1 MEELLACLE
10 PDPQRMRA
18 NLALSGELIA
28 AENAMMVLAPC
39 MGRESAHH
47 AVHEAARAS
56 MASGEALSEVL
67 WRDEAVRAC
76 ASRARLRE
84 ALDPARYLGQ
94 SVTLARRCAALARE
108 AAARCLEKS
117 GTDPVSP

>member
-1 MEELLACLE
+1 
-10 PDPQRMRA
+10 
-18 NLALSGELIA
+18 
-28 AENAMMVLAPC
+28 
-39 MGRESAHH
+39 
-47 AVHEAARAS
+47 
-56 MASGEALSEVL
+56 MASGVALSEVL
-67 WRDEAVRAC
+67 WRDDAVRAC